1 MLFCV
6 FPFALK
12 AEPDPEDIDPFEDIS
27 TPYILLM
34 EAQTGTVIY
43 ERNGYEKAYPAST
56 TKLMTAL
63 LVAENVVDLDKM
75 ITIGWR
81 AVSGFGSTSSLMGL
95 VGGEVISIRD
105 VLYGLMMRSGNDSAK
120 ALAISAS
127 KPIHSPLPL
136 VSS

>member
-1 MLFCV
+1 MKKNFSLLLIFLMLFCV
-6 FPFALK
+6 FAFALK

-81 AVSGFGSTSSLMGL
+81 AVSGFGSTSSLMGRGRAL
-95 VGGEVISIRD
+95 RR
-105 VLYGLMMRSGNDSAK
+105 YRS
-120 ALAISAS
+120 
-127 KPIHSPLPL
+127 
-136 VSS
+136 